1 MNFNIDLK
9 SIDLKNISLEDI
21 KTKLQKVE
29 KKTWIKIG
37 TVAGAV
43 VFFLIIF
50 YGVLNPIVNKKK
62 AQLDDMN
69 KKIEETRNFNQQI
82 KSSKKK
88 IDKIK
93 PQYDQYS
100 TLFHTRAEVEGLYQ
114 TLSEF
119 AGMNDLVISKI
130 EKKEIKEVSKADAIA
145 KATGKKNKKKKKK
158 KKGKK
163 KDVKKVENV
172 AYFTI
177 PVDFEITG
185 NFLGYI
191 KFKRQLSLSQKMLNF
206 DKESIVV
213 VKQKDTTGAIKV
225 NGTLTIVGLADDFF

>member
-37 TVAGAV
+37 TVVGAV

-225 NGTLTIVGLADDFF
+225 NGTLTIVGLADEFF

>member
-37 TVAGAV
+37 TVVGAV

-145 KATGKKNKKKKKK
+145 KATGKKNKGKKKK

-225 NGTLTIVGLADDFF
+225 NGTLTIVGLADEFF

>member
-69 KKIEETRNFNQQI
+69 KKIEETQNFNQQI

-158 KKGKK
+158 KKKK
-163 KDVKKVENV
+163 EKKKVENV

-225 NGTLTIVGLADDFF
+225 NGTLTIVGLADEFF